1 MSQPIEDYAV
11 IGDRHTAA
19 LVGRDGS
26 IDWLCLPRFD
36 SEACFAA
43 ILGDP
48 GNGRWLLA
56 PEGRSTSTR
65 RYVGDTTVLETTH
78 ETPSGTVTV
87 TDLMPTGDR
96 RADLMRRVTGVSG
109 TVRMRHEW
117 VVRCDYGLVRP
128 WVSRRRVA
136 GTEVIVATAGPDAL
150 VLSGDRLPTAADHR
164 HADVFDVAEG
174 ETLTFTLTWVP
185 SWTPVPE
192 PVDVDEAIARSMAA
206 DEEWISG
213 FEGDLP
219 CRDVVRRS
227 LLTLRLL
234 THEATGGIV
243 AAATTSLP
251 EDFGGERNWDY
262 RFCWLRDAALTVE
275 ALLGAGFSDAASPWR
290 LWLLRAVAG
299 SPEDLQ
305 IMYAVDGSRRLP
317 ERELPHL
324 AGYAGSRPVRI
335 GNGAVD
341 QRQTDV
347 LGEVMIALHEARR
360 AGLKESPDTWSL
372 QRSLVQE
379 LADHWDE
386 PDNGLW
392 EIRGPQ
398 RHFTHSRVMVWA
410 ALDRA
415 VRAVEEF
422 GLDGPVDRWRDLRD
436 RVRAEVLDKGVDH
449 ERQTFVQHYE
459 TREVDAA
466 LLMVP
471 LVGFL
476 PADDP
481 LVHGTIAAVEEDLL
495 RDGFLL
501 RYRTETGVDGIPG
514 DEHPFLA
521 CSFWLVSAY
530 AAVGRV
536 EEARALFE
544 RLCGLVNDV
553 GLLSEEYDV
562 AGDRMA
568 GNFPQAFSHLTLVQA
583 ALALDRAGRGVRT

>member
-1 MSQPIEDYAV
+1 
-11 IGDRHTAA
+11 
-19 LVGRDGS
+19 
-26 IDWLCLPRFD
+26 
-36 SEACFAA
+36 
-43 ILGDP
+43 
-48 GNGRWLLA
+48 
-56 PEGRSTSTR
+56 
-65 RYVGDTTVLETTH
+65 
-78 ETPSGTVTV
+78 
-87 TDLMPTGDR
+87 
-96 RADLMRRVTGVSG
+96 
-109 TVRMRHEW
+109 
-117 VVRCDYGLVRP
+117 
-128 WVSRRRVA
+128 
-136 GTEVIVATAGPDAL
+136 
-150 VLSGDRLPTAADHR
+150 
-164 HADVFDVAEG
+164 
-174 ETLTFTLTWVP
+174 
-185 SWTPVPE
+185 
-192 PVDVDEAIARSMAA
+192 
-206 DEEWISG
+206 
-213 FEGDLP
+213 
-219 CRDVVRRS
+219 
-227 LLTLRLL
+227 
-234 THEATGGIV
+234 
-243 AAATTSLP
+243 
-251 EDFGGERNWDY
+251 
-262 RFCWLRDAALTVE
+262 
-275 ALLGAGFSDAASPWR
+275 
-290 LWLLRAVAG
+290 
-299 SPEDLQ
+299 
-305 IMYAVDGSRRLP
+305 
-317 ERELPHL
+317 
-324 AGYAGSRPVRI
+324 
-335 GNGAVD
+335 
-341 QRQTDV
+341 
-347 LGEVMIALHEARR
+347 
-360 AGLKESPDTWSL
+360 
-372 QRSLVQE
+372 
-379 LADHWDE
+379 
-386 PDNGLW
+386 
-392 EIRGPQ
+392 
-398 RHFTHSRVMVWA
+398 MVWA